1 MPYGARGAVV
11 GSGGALAATGFAV
24 TGWVIGAI
32 TLILVGV
39 ALLQLMRRSPA
50 VRP

>member
-11 GSGGALAATGFAV
+11 GSGGALAATGFAL
-24 TGWVIGAI
+24 TSWVIGAI
-32 TLILVGV
+32 TMVLLGI
-39 ALLQLMRRSPA
+39 AILQLVRRSPA